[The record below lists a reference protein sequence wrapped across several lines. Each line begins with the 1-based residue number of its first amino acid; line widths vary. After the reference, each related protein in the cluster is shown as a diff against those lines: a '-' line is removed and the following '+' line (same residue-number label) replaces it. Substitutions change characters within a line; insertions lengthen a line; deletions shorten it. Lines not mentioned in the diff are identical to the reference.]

1 MENNK
6 DRILVID
13 DNQINREV
21 LRKILN
27 QDYEVL
33 EAANGLEAL
42 NLLDI
47 ECASVSAILLDIV
60 MPVMDGYAF
69 LAEFRG
75 RTYSEIPVIIMTGST
90 DPDTEE
96 KALRSGACDFITKP
110 FQPMVLLSR
119 LANAIA
125 RSQVRYL
132 QRIQHAA
139 EHDPLTDLYNQERFF
154 RSALKLLQEQNDREF
169 AMVCF
174 SVDRFQILRSMW
186 GEKAYQK
193 FMLYT
198 ADLLRR
204 IMGEYRDSC
213 YCLAESAA
221 FCFLVEYDRD
231 KLSKSISDLIT
242 GLSAYDTNYQIE
254 PSIGIYRTEN
264 NLIPIE
270 TMYLNASIAMQS
282 ISDQYH
288 LYTCEYQPS
297 MGESLIRE
305 QNMINE
311 METAL
316 AAGQFIVYL
325 QPKYNLQTNTPYG
338 AEALV
343 RWNHPEKG
351 MISPGLFIP
360 VSRKTAS
367 SENWI
372 SMYGKRSASCFG
384 NGPMKA
390 WRLLPFPSTCPV
402 RTSIIRTSS
411 IRSAP

>member
-125 RSQVRYL
+125 RSQVR
-132 QRIQHAA
+132 
-139 EHDPLTDLYNQERFF
+139 
-154 RSALKLLQEQNDREF
+154 
-169 AMVCF
+169 
-174 SVDRFQILRSMW
+174 
-186 GEKAYQK
+186 
-193 FMLYT
+193 
-198 ADLLRR
+198 
-204 IMGEYRDSC
+204 
-213 YCLAESAA
+213 
-221 FCFLVEYDRD
+221 
-231 KLSKSISDLIT
+231 
-242 GLSAYDTNYQIE
+242 
-254 PSIGIYRTEN
+254 
-264 NLIPIE
+264 
-270 TMYLNASIAMQS
+270 
-282 ISDQYH
+282 
-288 LYTCEYQPS
+288 
-297 MGESLIRE
+297 
-305 QNMINE
+305 
-311 METAL
+311 
-316 AAGQFIVYL
+316 
-325 QPKYNLQTNTPYG
+325 
-338 AEALV
+338 
-343 RWNHPEKG
+343 
-351 MISPGLFIP
+351 
-360 VSRKTAS
+360 
-367 SENWI
+367 
-372 SMYGKRSASCFG
+372 
-384 NGPMKA
+384 
-390 WRLLPFPSTCPV
+390 
-402 RTSIIRTSS
+402 
-411 IRSAP
+411 